1 MRYKISQNEKPHK
14 FDSISYNKYKKLFK
28 AKNLTVQ
35 VTCEIHK
42 KNIEKSQ
49 KVYQI

>member
-1 MRYKISQNEKPHK
+1 MKNHINLIQ
-14 FDSISYNKYKKLFK
+14 YNKLFK